1 MRYTLKN
8 AVLLGLT
15 LVLNVVIATIIWYFG
30 QESSARVDLSSDST
44 FIAVAMAVVFVGAV
58 WVWYTLPAIPSTKN
72 DHLRLRKWRQLDL
85 VTWPSPPDGEKNSN

>member
-8 AVLLGLT
+8 AVLLGVT

-58 WVWYTLPAIPSTKN
+58 WVWYTLPPEGELGGRVPELLAAREQVQTLART
-72 DHLRLRKWRQLDL
+72 LRAGK
-85 VTWPSPPDGEKNSN
+85 V